1 MKKIFLFSL
10 LLSLPLVLMAA
21 VGIKDGG
28 KYRIVCQKYATG
40 CLVLGER
47 HDKAPL
53 LFYDTEGAEVPPM
66 PGGWFR
72 NAAADI
78 RSEMRPRESLW
89 CTKKGR

>member
-1 MKKIFLFSL
+1 M

-53 LFYDTEGAEVPPM
+53 LFYDTEGAEVPTDAC
-66 PGGWFR
+66 GFETRRRIYVQKCGH
-72 NAAADI
+72 
-78 RSEMRPRESLW
+78 
-89 CTKKGR
+89 GRVYGV